1 MHNWVTRLPVS
12 QPKWRQIAISVD
24 YISAAE
30 ALGADGPLAQTLP
43 GYQPRTSQIDL
54 ARTIEE
60 VIVNEDTLVAEA
72 GTGIGKTFAYLAP
85 ILLSNGK
92 AIISTGTKQLQDQLF
107 HKDLPALEKAIKMDL
122 DCVMLK
128 GRANY
133 LCLHRLKQATSSLAD
148 SAHENFIQIKTID
161 KWSSDTKSGDI
172 AEFKILPE
180 DHRVWPKVTS
190 NVDNCIGQECS
201 DYKQCFV
208 VKARQAA
215 QAADVVVINHH
226 LFCAD
231 LTLRETGFAELL
243 PDADTI
249 VIDEAHRL
257 PEVASL
263 FFGKSFS
270 SRQLNELAK
279 DVRAEVVESAPDML
293 DLTQLAL
300 SLPAAVARFRYAL
313 GQQGSRQAWRPMLA
327 QEKVKA
333 SMDDLDEVLQ
343 ELVSMLDA
351 VAERSQ
357 GLAATY
363 KRCLMTRDILRGFG
377 EPVDEII
384 HWYETTRQG
393 FVLHATPLAIDQAF
407 TEHRQAF
414 SSAWVFTSA
423 TLAVDG
429 DFSHFC
435 NRLGITDAITKVW
448 GSPFNYEEN
457 ALLYLPENMP
467 EPAAQDY
474 TSRVC
479 ELALPLIEGNAG
491 GTFMLFTSHRALK
504 LAAEHMRAE
513 GLQPLVQGEAPRQTL
528 LEDFRQ
534 AGNGLL
540 LGTSSFWEGVD
551 VRGAALSCVIIDKL
565 PFASPG
571 DPVLE
576 ARLQVMRKAGSN
588 PFMDYQLPEA
598 VISLKQG
605 AGRLIRDAFDT
616 GLLVICDPRIKTKPY
631 GRKFLA
637 SLPPMPITDVA
648 ADAEHFLTE
657 IAVEE

>member
-1 MHNWVTRLPVS
+1 MTHKPVS
-12 QPKWRQIAISVD
+12 WQDWRQIAISVK

-30 ALGADGPLAQTLP
+30 ALGENGPLAETLS
-43 GYQPRTSQIDL
+43 GYQPREDQIDL

-60 VIVNEDTLVAEA
+60 VIVNQDTLVAEA

-85 ILLSNGK
+85 ILLANGK

-107 HKDLPALEKAIKMDL
+107 HKDLPALEKAISMDL
-122 DCVMLK
+122 ECVMLK

-133 LCLHRLKQATSSLAD
+133 LCLHRLRQAKQSMANN
-148 SAHENFIQIKTID
+148 AHENFIQIKTID
-161 KWSSDTKSGDI
+161 AWSSDTPSGDI

-180 DHRVWPKVTS
+180 DHRVWPSVTS
-190 NVDNCIGQECS
+190 TVDNCIGQECS
-201 DYKQCFV
+201 DYSKCFV

-243 PDADTI
+243 PQADTI
-249 VIDEAHRL
+249 IIDEAHRL
-257 PEVASL
+257 PEVASI

-279 DVRAEVVESAPDML
+279 DVKAEILESAPDML
-293 DLTQLAL
+293 DLTQLAT

-313 GQQGSRQAWRPMLA
+313 GQQGSRMAWLPMLNRK
-327 QEKVKA
+327 EVKQTI
-333 SMDDLDEVLQ
+333 DDLDEL
-343 ELVSMLDA
+343 LVSLVEELDA
-351 VAERSQ
+351 ISERSQ
-357 GLAATY
+357 GLAAAY
-363 KRCLMTRDILRGFG
+363 KRTVMTRDILRGFG
-377 EPVDEII
+377 QPNDEVI
-384 HWYETTRQG
+384 HWYETSRIG
-393 FVLHATPLAIDQAF
+393 FILHATPIAINQIFA
-407 TEHRQAF
+407 EHREAF

-429 DFSHFC
+429 DFGHFC
-435 NRLGITDAITKVW
+435 NRLGITDAITKIW
-448 GSPFNYEEN
+448 GSPFNYADN
-457 ALLYLPENMP
+457 ALLYLPEGMP
-467 EPAAQDY
+467 EPAAQDF
-474 TSRVC
+474 TDRVC
-479 ELALPLIEGNAG
+479 QEALPLIEANVG

-504 LAAEHMRAE
+504 LAAEKMRQE
-513 GLQPLVQGEAPRQTL
+513 GYSPQVQGEAPRQTL
-528 LEDFRQ
+528 LEDFR
-534 AGNGLL
+534 ASGNGLL

-576 ARLQVMRKAGSN
+576 ARLQVMRKSGLN

-605 AGRLIRDAFDT
+605 AGRLIRDVYDS

-637 SLPPMPITDVA
+637 SLPPMPLTDS
-648 ADAEHFLTE
+648 AEEARHFLST
-657 IAVEE
+657 VEGDQP